1 MKKITRIALVSLLA
15 AAMTAAVTGCNKMN
29 NEESS
34 KASSTAS
41 DSASSEVSTASVTS
55 AAESSSADNSGES
68 SSSDTESSEESTDNT
83 ESLENTESTESSES
97 TESTES
103 SSAESSSAESSAAEE
118 SSGDQITDTVTQDDA
133 QKILLKFLNAD
144 GEDSNLNA
152 RYTETVTVNVDNTG
166 KYFMEFDVRLN
177 NGITNSHIDYYYV
190 ACSRTD
196 GGVYDSEAFEA
207 TYSYK
212 RDDSDES
219 SEESEESAES
229 AESAESTESA
239 EGSDDYSLPSD
250 EITEEE
256 AKDLL
261 LGYLGGDNLIA
272 VSKGKTTVDNNGEAV
287 EYYIFDISSGDEN
300 SSSHIDDYYIIN
312 SRFGG
317 GIYDSMTFKSRF
329 KTAA

>member
-103 SSAESSSAESSAAEE
+103 SSAESSAAEE

-177 NGITNSHIDYYYV
+177 NGITNSH
-190 ACSRTD
+190 
-196 GGVYDSEAFEA
+196 
-207 TYSYK
+207 
-212 RDDSDES
+212 
-219 SEESEESAES
+219 
-229 AESAESTESA
+229 
-239 EGSDDYSLPSD
+239 
-250 EITEEE
+250 
-256 AKDLL
+256 
-261 LGYLGGDNLIA
+261 GDN
-272 VSKGKTTVDNNGEAV
+272 GQHPEHPFCDQQFRTH
-287 EYYIFDISSGDEN
+287 YYFQHVVQYQCQG
-300 SSSHIDDYYIIN
+300 
-312 SRFGG
+312 
-317 GIYDSMTFKSRF
+317 
-329 KTAA
+329 

>member
-1 MKKITRIALVSLLA
+1 MKKITRIILASLLA
-15 AAMTAAVTGCNKMN
+15 ATMAAAVAGCNKSN

-34 KASSTAS
+34 KASSVS
-41 DSASSEVSTASVTS
+41 SGASSTETSAASVVSGSESSTVESSEESSKSDTESSAEESSESAESTENSEGTESS
-55 AAESSSADNSGES
+55 AAESSESEDS
-68 SSSDTESSEESTDNT
+68 SSEPISDTVS
-83 ESLENTESTESSES
+83 
-97 TESTES
+97 
-103 SSAESSSAESSAAEE
+103 
-118 SSGDQITDTVTQDDA
+118 QDEA

-144 GEDSNLNA
+144 SEGSTLNA
-152 RYTETVTVNVDNTG
+152 RYVETVTVNVDNTD

-177 NGITNSHIDYYYV
+177 NGVTNSHVDYYYV

-196 GGVYDSEAFEA
+196 GGVYDSESFEA
-207 TYSYK
+207 TYGYK
-212 RDDSDES
+212 RATSDES
-219 SEESEESAES
+219 SEEST
-229 AESAESTESA
+229 ESAESTESTESEA
-239 EGSDDYSLPSD
+239 ASEDYSLPSD

-300 SSSHIDDYYIIN
+300 SSTHIDDYYIIN

-329 KTAA
+329 KTS

>member
-97 TESTES
+97 TEST
-103 SSAESSSAESSAAEE
+103 ESSSAESSAAEE

-229 AESAESTESA
+229 AESTESA
-239 EGSDDYSLPSD
+239 EGSEDYSLPSD

-300 SSSHIDDYYIIN
+300 SSTHIDDYYIIN

-329 KTAA
+329 KTS

>member
-97 TESTES
+97 TEST
-103 SSAESSSAESSAAEE
+103 ESSSAESSAAEE

-229 AESAESTESA
+229 AESTESA